1 MSQLPCSFLL
11 IRVECLSSRA
21 QAHAQDQGNLPG
33 NGQVPGNHHDDDHH
47 HHPMQIPSNVSAPVL
62 ISVDSCRM
70 SQLPCS
76 FPMPMQIPSNVS
88 APVLI
93 SADLCRMSQLP
104 CSGSGSG
111 SSSGSASS
119 PPPPLYHH
127 HLSCACAPPST
138 TVLFSP
144 SLLLPPSSFL
154 LTPPSLLHPL
164 PFQTFSVTLCLRLSA
179 PKRDTLPP

>member
-33 NGQVPGNHHDDDHH
+33 NGLVPGNQHDDDHH

-88 APVLI
+88 APVLM
-93 SADLCRMSQLP
+93 SVDLCRMFQLACSFLMPMQIPSNVSARVLIFVDLCGMSQLA
-104 CSGSGSG
+104 CSCPHFRPP
-111 SSSGSASS
+111 ASS
-119 PPPPLYHH
+119 
-127 HLSCACAPPST
+127 
-138 TVLFSP
+138 
-144 SLLLPPSSFL
+144 
-154 LTPPSLLHPL
+154 
-164 PFQTFSVTLCLRLSA
+164 RR
-179 PKRDTLPP
+179 KNM